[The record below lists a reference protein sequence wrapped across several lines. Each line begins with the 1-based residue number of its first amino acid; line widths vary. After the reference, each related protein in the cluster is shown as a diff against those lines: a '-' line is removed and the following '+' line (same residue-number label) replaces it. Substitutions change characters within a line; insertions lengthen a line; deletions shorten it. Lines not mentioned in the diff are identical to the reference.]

1 MDCGEEDKATK
12 AEGTRAG
19 FGIVR
24 QNQAKPTNKITRR
37 CGSIQLMKACNCE
50 RTEAILLIQ
59 IASSALPPPL
69 DFSQVSVVR
78 SFLVSFIPKAH
89 QQGLNKPNDSSKK
102 NLDCESGPSLGVDK
116 AR

>member
-1 MDCGEEDKATK
+1 MIPQKIIFRSIFFQKFLVAPISASDAVLKAKKMDCGEEDKATK

-59 IASSALPPPL
+59 IASSALPP
-69 DFSQVSVVR
+69 R
-78 SFLVSFIPKAH
+78 
-89 QQGLNKPNDSSKK
+89 NDKSPIRHYRII
-102 NLDCESGPSLGVDK
+102 E
-116 AR
+116 